1 MTAKMASK
9 ICRARYPLLAV
20 CCEVTPREKLI
31 GFPGRIERRS
41 QTHDKDQLC
50 TPLTR
55 FKSAVNPTFRP
66 VHQIFLV
73 NTYLFLEN

>member
-1 MTAKMASK
+1 MSSEVSFT
-9 ICRARYPLLAV
+9 RGLLLGN
-20 CCEVTPREKLI
+20 TPREKLI
-31 GFPGRIERRS
+31 GFSERIERRS

-55 FKSAVNPTFRP
+55 FRSAVNPTFRP